1 MVGARS
7 ILGVLTLLGA
17 LLTTLSAVADE
28 YRLGPGDTVKV
39 TVYEHPDLTTV
50 SRISD
55 DGSIPF
61 PLLGEVAIARL
72 TPRQAEARLSE
83 LLRDGQFVR
92 RPQVTVNIEQYGS
105 QSVSVLGQVNKAG
118 RYPVQGRS
126 TAIEMLAMAGGLD
139 ADAADTVTVIR
150 QGAQTSQRYEID
162 LVGLFQSGDLQQN
175 IAVANGDII
184 FVPRMPVFYIYG
196 EVQRPGSYRLEKNMT
211 VMQALSVGGGLTARG
226 TERGTKIKRVSGDG
240 SVETLEVT
248 LTDRLEDNDVVY
260 VKEGLF

>member
-1 MVGARS
+1 MVGTRS
-7 ILGVLTLLGA
+7 ILGVFTLLGA
-17 LLTTLSAVADE
+17 LLTTLSPAADE
-28 YRLGPGDTVKV
+28 YRLGPGDTVRV

-50 SRISD
+50 SRITD

-61 PLLGEVAIARL
+61 PLLGEVAI
-72 TPRQAEARLSE
+72 ARLSE

-118 RYPVQGRS
+118 RYPVQGHS

-150 QGAQTSQRYEID
+150 KGAQTSQRYEID

-226 TERGTKIKRVSGDG
+226 TERGTKVKRVTGDG

-248 LTDRLEDNDVVY
+248 LTDRLKDNDVVY